1 MHEYSIASSIVEAVL
16 DQARQKNSSR
26 VIEVQMKI
34 GKLRVLSIDQVRFSY
49 EILSKGTALE
59 GSRFT
64 VQETSG
70 SVRCPKCGYAEEIET
85 DDESFH
91 FGIPSMICPSCGSN
105 LSIEGGDECI
115 ITKVRMLV
123 PTPSKRTKTE
133 EKAPIGS

>member
-16 DQARQKNSSR
+16 DLARQKNSSR
-26 VIEVQMKI
+26 VVEVQMKI
-34 GKLRVLSIDQVRFSY
+34 GKLRVLSVDQLKFSY
-49 EILSKGTALE
+49 EILSKGTALQD
-59 GSRFT
+59 SRFT

-91 FGIPSMICPSCGSN
+91 FGIPSMVCPTCGTN
-105 LSIEGGDECI
+105 LSIEGGDECL

-123 PTPSKRTKTE
+123 PTVSKKVKPGE
-133 EKAPIGS
+133 SPPIGS